1 MAAVTI
7 SGGSGWRTADRSLIV
22 ALLLAYVPGAPG
34 LGIDTREAANAEAM
48 MLVYAI
54 AFVAPLLA
62 LGGSWRWPHLAA
74 WLALVGG
81 LLAVGIG
88 LLDLAGLLAGPPP
101 TVMIVADAAVA
112 ATGAILAWRSRV
124 LLRATSL
131 TASASAPQQ
140 RDAS

>member
-1 MAAVTI
+1 MTI
-7 SGGSGWRTADRSLIV
+7 SRSSGWRGIDRGLIL

-34 LGIDTREAANAEAM
+34 LGIDTRVAANAEAM

-62 LGGSWRWPHLAA
+62 LGGSWRWPRPAA

-88 LLDLAGLLAGPPP
+88 LLDLAGFLAGPPP

-112 ATGAILAWRSRV
+112 AIGAILAWRSAV
-124 LLRATSL
+124 LLRATPF
-131 TASASAPQQ
+131 TASASPGHG
-140 RDAS
+140 DVP